1 MPRKK
6 RDPEQAKH
14 SIIEAATAELSEKGA
29 ATATVE
35 AVAKRAGCAKGLV
48 LYHFKTKQILFESAG
63 TAIAAT
69 REGQW
74 TKAFKASTP
83 TDAIDSTW
91 ELLTD
96 ESANGVTL
104 AWSSLLSPIGQ
115 ISDQAVKELAE
126 GFAKV
131 LGVAGMGLFQSLGTE
146 PRVNEEELGWLLAS
160 IVTGIEA
167 ALLSGADPSVVNGA
181 YTAAWL
187 GVLSLARA

>member
-6 RDPEQAKH
+6 RDPEQAKR

-48 LYHFKTKQILFESAG
+48 LYHFKTKQTLFESAG
-63 TAIAAT
+63 VAIATT
-69 REGQW
+69 RAAQW
-74 TKAFKASTP
+74 TEAFQAINP
-83 TDAIDSTW
+83 TDAIDRTW
-91 ELLTD
+91 ELLTN

-126 GFAKV
+126 GFASA
-131 LGVAGMGLFQSLGTE
+131 LGAAGMGLFQSLGTE

-160 IVTGIEA
+160 IVTGVEA
-167 ALLSGADPSVVNGA
+167 ALLSGADPEVVNGA
-181 YTAAWL
+181 YTAALL
-187 GVLSLARA
+187 GVLSLAST

>member
-14 SIIEAATAELSEKGA
+14 SIIEAATAELMAKGA

-35 AVAKRAGCAKGLV
+35 SVAKRAGCAKGLV
-48 LYHFKTKQILFESAG
+48 LYHFKTKQGLFESAG
-63 TAIAAT
+63 ATLAAT
-69 REGQW
+69 REAQW
-74 TKAFKASTP
+74 TVAFQGSNP
-83 TDAIDSTW
+83 TDAIDKTW
-91 ELLTD
+91 ELLTS
-96 ESANGVTL
+96 ESSNGVTL

-115 ISDQAVKELAE
+115 ISDQAVKSLAE
-126 GFAKV
+126 GFAKA
-131 LGVAGMGLFQSLGTE
+131 LGAAGVGLFELLGTE

-160 IVTGIEA
+160 MVTGMEA

-187 GVLSLARA
+187 GVLSLARP